1 LIFEL
6 EVLANTGL
14 MPLPNC

>member
-1 LIFEL
+1 
-6 EVLANTGL
+6 